1 MQIGEHTERG
11 SQCPAGACSFLGLIS
26 QFTYSKAEDLVHS
39 VMDFPELFRYPVC
52 LTEEGCQR
60 ECTQDP

>member
-1 MQIGEHTERG
+1 MIVGEHAERG
-11 SQCPAGACSFLGLIS
+11 SQCPAGACFFPCLIS
-26 QFTYSKAEDLVHS
+26 QFTYSKAEDLVYS

-52 LTEEGCQR
+52 LTEEGCQH

>member
-1 MQIGEHTERG
+1 MESTQREVVSVLLEHVL
-11 SQCPAGACSFLGLIS
+11 SLGLIS

-52 LTEEGCQR
+52 LTKEASAGEYS
-60 ECTQDP
+60 